1 MKSTASTGL
10 RAGPKY
16 LCLLALLLASCSS
29 KSKYDLVPVHGK
41 VLYKDQPAEGVLV
54 MFLPFNE
61 ADTKG
66 PRPIAKTEAD
76 GTFVLM
82 TEDQEGAPAGD
93 YVVTMQWLKEPPA
106 PKKLEPGA
114 MMLGG
119 EPVDVLKGKYVDRKK
134 GFKVK
139 IEPGKTELEPFKLN

>member
-1 MKSTASTGL
+1 MEKFCTRISL
-10 RAGPKY
+10 PKA
-16 LCLLALLLASCSS
+16 CSSCSC
-29 KSKYDLVPVHGK
+29 
-41 VLYKDQPAEGVLV
+41 
-54 MFLPFNE
+54 LP
-61 ADTKG
+61 T
-66 PRPIAKTEAD
+66 D

-106 PKKLEPGA
+106 PNKLEPGA

-119 EPVDVLKGKYVDRKK
+119 EPVDALKGKYVDRKK